1 MAEEELTPETPGETA
16 PPAPTAPEP
25 EVETEPET
33 LSTAD
38 PASDSAESEAIETIS
53 EADSEPE
60 PTPEPAPIAETQ
72 TKAEAEPEPEESD
85 DSETASTLVS
95 ADASGPAT
103 ETPAEPAAP
112 ESNKKWYV
120 IKVTSNREESIKAAI
135 ERRVKIEGLEEFF
148 GQIVIPVERTT
159 VVKKVKETK
168 NGEKITKEK
177 RVVKET
183 KKYPGY
189 IMAEVEF
196 NDRILYLFR
205 ETSGV
210 GDFVGATGPLKPP
223 PPMTELE
230 VRRMLGDTLEEHE
243 KSEGTGKKKVVVKLD
258 FEKGDKVRIREGAFA
273 TLEGEVKEITTP
285 KEAGETPQV
294 KVVAMILG
302 RQVEVTLDYWQVDKV

>member
-1 MAEEELTPETPGETA
+1 MGDEELMPAAGDPT
-16 PPAPTAPEP
+16 PAPDAPAVAEPDPEP
-25 EVETEPET
+25 
-33 LSTAD
+33 
-38 PASDSAESEAIETIS
+38 
-53 EADSEPE
+53 
-60 PTPEPAPIAETQ
+60 
-72 TKAEAEPEPEESD
+72 AEPEPEPEAAEVEAGVEAETEPD
-85 DSETASTLVS
+85 PVETAVAVADPERDSEPAS
-95 ADASGPAT
+95 ADPVAPAV
-103 ETPAEPAAP
+103 P

-135 ERRVKIEGLEEFF
+135 ERRVRIEGLEEFF

-223 PPMTELE
+223 PPMTDLE
-230 VRRMLGDTLEEHE
+230 VRRMLGDTIEEAE
-243 KSEGTGKKKVVVKLD
+243 DPKAKKKVVVKLD

-273 TLEGEVKEITTP
+273 TLEGEVKEILTP

-294 KVVAMILG
+294 KVAAMILG